1 MSYPP
6 PPGLSSNNTSSAP
19 ASYSAPGTTTH
30 SLPPR
35 PSGPPPSFRAFNAST
50 AASTQAASAPP
61 ASAFAFRPRQVAAPP
76 NASHITHSAQ
86 PTTYSSGYS
95 QSGYTGGVSYGAP
108 GYGSAGNHPHAQA
121 HAQYPAASAQYGQVP
136 TISGAPHIVNPFPLP
151 TQQTYGQGAAGFGG
165 AAVGNAA
172 SRGRHNNQ
180 PYDPRYPPL
189 DPETEAQIAQ
199 QQSIYIP
206 ADQQAHSASNKN
218 GRTGGGITGS
228 NNTALGPLN
237 PAFGS
242 GAAGGSISAGP
253 TSEASTPLA
262 SSAPQPQSQAKEK
275 QPTVIRSGGGQ
286 TWSDQTLLE
295 WDPAHFRLFVGNL
308 AGEVTDES
316 LLKAFSKYPSVQ
328 KARVIRDKR
337 TTKSK
342 GFGFVSFSDGD
353 EYFRAAREMNGKYI
367 GSHPVLLKRS
377 NTEIRPVIPG
387 DRKKKGGPGGGGANL
402 GVQNVGVKKKAKKN
416 KVPERK
422 VLG

>member
-19 ASYSAPGTTTH
+19 ASYSAPGTITH

-50 AASTQAASAPP
+50 AASSQATSAPP

-76 NASHITHSAQ
+76 ITHSAQ

-95 QSGYTGGVSYGAP
+95 QSGYTGGASYGAP
-108 GYGSAGNHPHAQA
+108 GYGSAGHHPHAQA
-121 HAQYPAASAQYGQVP
+121 HTQYQAAATQYGQVA

-151 TQQTYGQGAAGFGG
+151 TQQTYGQGGTIG
-165 AAVGNAA
+165 AAGNAA
-172 SRGRHNNQ
+172 PRGRHSNQ

-206 ADQQAHSASNKN
+206 ADQQAQSANKS
-218 GRTGGGITGS
+218 GRTGSGITGS
-228 NNTALGPLN
+228 NSTALGPLN
-237 PAFGS
+237 PAFSG
-242 GAAGGSISAGP
+242 GAAGASISAGL
-253 TSEASTPLA
+253 TSEAGTPHV
-262 SSAPQPQSQAKEK
+262 SSAPQTQSQSKEK
-275 QPTVIRSGGGQ
+275 QPTVLRSGGGQ

-387 DRKKKGGPGGGGANL
+387 DKKNKKGGPGGSGANL
-402 GVQNVGVKKKAKKN
+402 GVQNAGVKKKSKKN

>member
-6 PPGLSSNNTSSAP
+6 PPGLSSNTTSSTP
-19 ASYSAPGTTTH
+19 SNFPAPGTTTH

-35 PSGPPPSFRAFNAST
+35 PSGPPPSFRAFTAST
-50 AASTQAASAPP
+50 STTTSAQP
-61 ASAFAFRPRQVAAPP
+61 APAFAFRPRQVAAPP
-76 NASHITHSAQ
+76 TASHLNHSTQ
-86 PTTYSSGYS
+86 STTYSSGYS
-95 QSGYTGGVSYGAP
+95 HPGYTGATAYATPSYGGAAQP
-108 GYGSAGNHPHAQA
+108 LAQSHP
-121 HAQYPAASAQYGQVP
+121 QYPTAARYGQVP
-136 TISGAPHIVNPFPLP
+136 SISGAPHIVNPFPLP
-151 TQQTYGQGAAGFGG
+151 TSQSYNQTGNYAGAGAGVGG
-165 AAVGNAA
+165 NVAMG
-172 SRGRHNNQ
+172 GRRVNQ
-180 PYDPRYPPL
+180 PYDPKYPPL
-189 DPETEAQIAQ
+189 DPEQEAQIAQ

-206 ADQQAHSASNKN
+206 TDQQSQSANSKN
-218 GRTGGGITGS
+218 QKGGITGS

-237 PAFGS
+237 PAFGAGS
-242 GAAGGSISAGP
+242 GSVSAGP
-253 TSEASTPLA
+253 TSETATPTTSTT
-262 SSAPQPQSQAKEK
+262 PQPQHSSKEK
-275 QPTVIRSGGGQ
+275 QPTVLRSGGGQ

-342 GFGFVSFSDGD
+342 GYGFVSFSDGD

-377 NTEIRPVIPG
+377 NTEIRPVVPG
-387 DRKKKGGPGGGGANL
+387 GKRDKKGVAIGGGGSKGTNGALNA
-402 GVQNVGVKKKAKKN
+402 GVQKKKKKS
-416 KVPERK
+416 KLPERK

>member
-1 MSYPP
+1 SYPP

-35 PSGPPPSFRAFNAST
+35 PSGPPPSFPT
-50 AASTQAASAPP
+50 SAPP

-76 NASHITHSAQ
+76 NATS
-86 PTTYSSGYS
+86 
-95 QSGYTGGVSYGAP
+95 
-108 GYGSAGNHPHAQA
+108 GYGSAGNHPHVQA
-121 HAQYPAASAQYGQVP
+121 HAQFPAGAAQYGQVS

-151 TQQTYGQGAAGFGG
+151 TQQTYGQSAAGFGG

-206 ADQQAHSASNKN
+206 ADQQPHSASNKS

-237 PAFGS
+237 PAFGG
-242 GAAGGSISAGP
+242 GA
-253 TSEASTPLA
+253 
-262 SSAPQPQSQAKEK
+262 
-275 QPTVIRSGGGQ
+275 PTVIRSGGGQ

-387 DRKKKGGPGGGGANL
+387 DRKNKKGG
-402 GVQNVGVKKKAKKN
+402 
-416 KVPERK
+416 
-422 VLG
+422 